1 MRTFI
6 SRIYE
11 DKYTHFKLFVNRPHV
26 MIIFMNDKI
35 KNYLGIVIIAAILI
49 LSFAAVSYVNSYASS
64 IQPSAFRSF
73 SVTAEGKVAVVPDV
87 AQFSFGITIE
97 GGKDIAALQKENT
110 EKSNKIIE
118 FIKSSGVKKEDI
130 KTQAYNVEPR
140 YQYSECMPVIRGSGK
155 VCPPPEIV
163 GYTIN
168 QSALVKVRDFAKI
181 GDILAGVA
189 GNGANSVSQL
199 SFTLDDPTSAQDQAR
214 NEAISKAIEK
224 AKGVAKAGGF
234 RIGRLLSIEEG
245 GGYYPVYALKSFDD
259 EAATFPAPTIEPG
272 TQETTVSVI
281 LRYEIK

>member
-1 MRTFI
+1 MMTFV
-6 SRIYE
+6 
-11 DKYTHFKLFVNRPHV
+11 DN
-26 MIIFMNDKI
+26 KI

-73 SVTAEGKVAVVPDV
+73 SVSAEGKVAVVPDV
-87 AQFSFGITIE
+87 AQFSFGIITE
-97 GGKDIAALQKENT
+97 GGKDIAVLQKENT
-110 EKSNKIIE
+110 EKSNKINE

-140 YQYSECMPVIRGSGK
+140 YQYSECMPVIRGNGK

-168 QSALVKVRDFAKI
+168 QSVLVKIRDFAKI
-181 GDILAGVA
+181 GNILTGVA
-189 GNGANSVSQL
+189 ENGANSVSQL
-199 SFTLDDPTSAQDQAR
+199 SFTLDDPTSVQDQAR

-234 RIGRLLSIEEG
+234 RVGRLLSIEEN
-245 GGYYPVYALKSFDD
+245 GGYYPVYALKSFGS
-259 EAATFPAPTIEPG
+259 EAAALLSPTIEPG
-272 TQETTVSVI
+272 SEETTVNVI